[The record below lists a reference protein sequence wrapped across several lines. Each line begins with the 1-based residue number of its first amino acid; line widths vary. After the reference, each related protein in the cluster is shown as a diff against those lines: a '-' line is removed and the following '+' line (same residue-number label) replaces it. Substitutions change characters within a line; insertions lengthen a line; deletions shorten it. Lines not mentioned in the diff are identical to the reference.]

1 MNAQERRR
9 ESRAAKQADWKAA
22 NPLLVGINSA
32 KGKQA
37 LRPTLSLS
45 RKATN
50 RVDKA
55 INPIDLTT
63 LAEYH
68 QQIET
73 NLARIERANRR
84 IWYKDAN
91 PLGNKIHAVQKNRG
105 KSTPLI

>member
-9 ESRAAKQADWKAA
+9 ESRAAKQAEWKAA
-22 NPLLVGINSA
+22 NPLLVGISST

-45 RKATN
+45 RKAMN
-50 RVDKA
+50 RVEKA
-55 INPIDLTT
+55 INPIDLSA

-68 QQIET
+68 QQIES
-73 NLARIERANRR
+73 NLAKIERKNHSV
-84 IWYKDAN
+84 WYKDVN
-91 PLGNKIHAVQKNRG
+91 PLGNKIHAVQKQRG

>member
-55 INPIDLTT
+55 LMVRDTPVYDSADNVCLPQVFIYQAGHRN
-63 LAEYH
+63 
-68 QQIET
+68 
-73 NLARIERANRR
+73 NR
-84 IWYKDAN
+84 KDATHII
-91 PLGNKIHAVQKNRG
+91 K
-105 KSTPLI
+105 